1 MLTRLD
7 EMQDVMME
15 YTDVSVLV
23 SETVEPFREIVENS
37 GRGFEAHIEP
47 DLTVKTEKRSFQ
59 QLVSIL
65 MDNAA
70 KYCDEGGNIFI
81 DLYSGNRGKQVKL
94 CIKNTYVSGKD
105 LDFSCFFERFYRAD
119 GSHNSEIPGFG
130 IGLSMGREIAERMG
144 GKLEAGYEG
153 DTISFTVIW

>member
-1 MLTRLD
+1 M
-7 EMQDVMME
+7 
-15 YTDVSVLV
+15 
-23 SETVEPFREIVENS
+23 
-37 GRGFEAHIEP
+37 
-47 DLTVKTEKRSFQ
+47 
-59 QLVSIL
+59 
-65 MDNAA
+65 
-70 KYCDEGGNIFI
+70 
-81 DLYSGNRGKQVKL
+81 KL

-119 GSHNSEIPGFG
+119 ASHNSEIPGFG